1 MSEGDGR
8 GANGLSERIMADLK
22 DFQRDT
28 VNYVFRRLYEDKD
41 TARRFLIASETGL
54 GKTLIARGVIAR
66 VDRSS
71 SGAGRP
77 HRYSL
82 HLLQRG
88 HRSAEH

>member
-22 DFQRDT
+22 DLQRDT

-66 VDRSS
+66 VIPIRVIDVIT
-71 SGAGRP
+71 
-77 HRYSL
+77 HR
-82 HLLQRG
+82 QPPPTR
-88 HRSAEH
+88 RNQ

>member
-28 VNYVFRRLYEDKD
+28 VNYVFRRLYKDKD

-66 VDRSS
+66 VID
-71 SGAGRP
+71 
-77 HRYSL
+77 
-82 HLLQRG
+82 HLQG
-88 HRSAEH
+88 QTA